1 MNHTSDRPED
11 ADPKLWLGDTPSLSL
26 QDDKLRLRV
35 KTVTQFSRSDTE
47 KLKSICN
54 YVASIPFN
62 VPAFAGIRKTRK
74 TLTHRPAVGWYSK
87 AALFMAML
95 RAAGFPARA
104 RMFRLDRDFFQG
116 MASTRQQF
124 VLPVVEIWIG
134 EKWVA
139 TDNYVYDPPYLA
151 TAMEAV
157 QRRGWRSGF
166 GVHLDGQTT
175 WNGIDEAL
183 IMFVPDRSQGSTP
196 SQYLGVYDDPL
207 AYLQQVKRASFFRWI
222 WMLMRNRIMSIR
234 LNRKV
239 HQLRQ
244 EAGG

>member
-1 MNHTSDRPED
+1 MDDSSDRLDE
-11 ADPKLWLGDTPSLSL
+11 ADPRRWLGDTPVLNL
-26 QDDKLRLRV
+26 RDDKLRLRV
-35 KTVTQFSRSDTE
+35 KTVTQFSRNDAE
-47 KLKSICN
+47 KLKCICN

-87 AALFMAML
+87 AGLFLAML
-95 RAAGFPARA
+95 RVAGFPARI
-104 RMFRLDRDFFQG
+104 RMFQVEPGFFQG
-116 MASTRQQF
+116 MAKTRQQF
-124 VLPVVEIWIG
+124 VLPVVEIWIR
-134 EKWVA
+134 EKWVI

-151 TAMEAV
+151 TALEAV
-157 QRRGWRSGF
+157 SRRGWRAGF

-175 WNGIDEAL
+175 WNGIDDAL
-183 IMFVPDRSQGSTP
+183 IMFVPDRSKGPTP

-207 AYLQQVKRASFFRWI
+207 EYLRQLKQASLSGWI
-222 WMLMRNRIMSIR
+222 WALMRNRIMSIR

-239 HQLRQ
+239 RQLRV